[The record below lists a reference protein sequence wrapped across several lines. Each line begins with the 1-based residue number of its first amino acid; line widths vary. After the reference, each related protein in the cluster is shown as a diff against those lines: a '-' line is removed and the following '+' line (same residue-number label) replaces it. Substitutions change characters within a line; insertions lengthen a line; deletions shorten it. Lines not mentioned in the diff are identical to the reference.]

1 VYPAAETLI
10 QFPDVGHS
18 EDVSCGRRKG
28 EDMQRSL
35 WSAASGMTAQQM
47 NIDVLSNN
55 LSNVNTM
62 GFKKSRAFFEDLMY
76 QELKAAG
83 SYSAAGLSHPT
94 GIQVGLGTKVGA
106 VEKVHTQGS
115 LQTTEVQ
122 TDLAIQG
129 AGYFQF
135 TLPNGDIGYTRSGSL
150 KIDANGNLTNENGY
164 LLEPAVTIPD
174 NTSSIA
180 IGEDGTI
187 SVTINGENEPQE
199 VGQIELAAFINPS
212 GLKSL
217 GKNFYTPTGAS
228 GEPVTGT
235 PGEGNLGTV
244 EQGTLEMSNVSVVED
259 MVNMIT
265 AQRAYE
271 VNSKAIQTSDEMLQI
286 LNNLKR

>member
-1 VYPAAETLI
+1 
-10 QFPDVGHS
+10 
-18 EDVSCGRRKG
+18 
-28 EDMQRSL
+28 
-35 WSAASGMTAQQM
+35 MTAQQM

-55 LSNVNTM
+55 LSNVNTV
-62 GFKKSRAFFEDLMY
+62 GFKKSRAFFEDLFY

-83 SYSAAGLSHPT
+83 TYSAAGMSHPT
-94 GIQVGLGTKVGA
+94 GIQVGLGTKVSA

-115 LQTTEVQ
+115 LQTTSVE
-122 TDLAIQG
+122 TDIAIEG
-129 AGYFQF
+129 KGYLQF
-135 TLPNGDIGYTRSGSL
+135 TLPNGDVGYTRSGSL

-174 NTSSIA
+174 NTSSIS
-180 IGEDGTI
+180 IGEDGII
-187 SVTINGENEPQE
+187 SVTLSGETEPQE
-199 VGQIELAAFINPS
+199 VGQIELAEFINPS
-212 GLKSL
+212 GLRSI
-217 GKNFYTPTGAS
+217 GKNFYMPSGAS

-235 PGEGNLGTV
+235 PGESNFGTV

-271 VNSKAIQTSDEMLQI
+271 INSKAIQTSDDMLQI